1 MSMKVGDTVV
11 HPIYEVGQIVRLE
24 ERRFTGTEV
33 RQYFE
38 ISTESTTLW
47 IPAETCE
54 TLGLRRLTARADLA
68 TYRSVLKSRPI
79 SLDKDHSRRR
89 RELAEC
95 LKQGSFQ
102 ALCEMVRDL
111 TARGWRKPLGETD
124 ARLLRRTHKSL
135 CQEWAAVDGASVARA
150 TQEVDTMLLEAKRA
164 YA

>member
-1 MSMKVGDTVV
+1 MGMKVGDTVV
-11 HPIYEVGQIVRLE
+11 HPIYGVGEIVRLE
-24 ERRFTGTEV
+24 ARQFTGVEV

-38 ISTESTTLW
+38 IKTGKTTLW
-47 IPAETCE
+47 VPVETCA
-54 TLGLRRLTARADLA
+54 TIGVRRLIAKGDLD
-68 TYRSVLKSRPI
+68 TYRTVLTSRPV

-124 ARLLRRTHKSL
+124 ARLLRKTHESL

-150 TQEVDTMLLEAKRA
+150 TQEVDRMLLEAKRA

>member
-1 MSMKVGDTVV
+1 MILKVGDTVV
-11 HPIYEVGQIVRLE
+11 HPIYGVGQIVRLE
-24 ERRFTGTEV
+24 KRQFTGTGG

-38 ISTESTTLW
+38 ISTEKTTVW
-47 IPAETCE
+47 VPVETCE
-54 TLGLRRLTARADLA
+54 ALGLRRLTAKSDLA

-79 SLDKDHSRRR
+79 SLDKDHSKRR
-89 RELAEC
+89 RELTEC

-111 TARGWRKPLGETD
+111 TALGWRRPLGETD
-124 ARLLRRTHKSL
+124 TRLLRKTHESL